1 MRMVDSE
8 ISPGGRAECTR
19 VEGRAPITGVRLP
32 DAESTGLWASRI
44 FVADANVRAVRTD
57 VGVGTA
63 VGRGVC
69 PRPTDRET
77 DVRRKGVLTTGQVA
91 EICQVAPRTVS
102 KWFDSGELKGY
113 RVPGSKDRRIP
124 VNDLIRFLRRHGM
137 PLGALD
143 SGKTRILVVDRDG
156 ERAES
161 LVSSLA
167 RHESCE
173 VEAAASAF
181 GAGIAG
187 SRFAP
192 HVILVDVA
200 IKGLR
205 RTDLSITLSDIPDLS
220 HVKVVAMT
228 SEARTADELKAQ
240 GFDACLVRPCGS
252 REVLGVVDSLLL
264 PA

>member
-1 MRMVDSE
+1 MR
-8 ISPGGRAECTR
+8 
-19 VEGRAPITGVRLP
+19 
-32 DAESTGLWASRI
+32 
-44 FVADANVRAVRTD
+44 
-57 VGVGTA
+57 
-63 VGRGVC
+63 
-69 PRPTDRET
+69 RE
-77 DVRRKGVLTTGQVA
+77 GVLTTGQVA

-124 VNDLIRFLRRHGM
+124 VDDLIRFMRRHGM
-137 PLGALD
+137 PLGVLD
-143 SGKTRILVVDRDG
+143 SGKTRILVVDGDG

-187 SRFAP
+187 SRFVP
-192 HVILVDVA
+192 HVILVDTA

-205 RTDLSITLSDIPDLS
+205 RADLADAPSDAPDLS

-228 SEARTADELKAQ
+228 SEAHTTNELMEQ

-252 REVLGVVDSLLL
+252 REVLGVVDSLLSS
-264 PA
+264 A

>member
-1 MRMVDSE
+1 M
-8 ISPGGRAECTR
+8 
-19 VEGRAPITGVRLP
+19 
-32 DAESTGLWASRI
+32 
-44 FVADANVRAVRTD
+44 
-57 VGVGTA
+57 A

-69 PRPTDRET
+69 SKPIQRET
-77 DVRRKGVLTTGQVA
+77 DVRREGVLTTGQVA
-91 EICQVAPRTVS
+91 EICHVAPRTVS

-124 VNDLIRFLRRHGM
+124 VDDLIRFMRRHGM
-137 PLGALD
+137 PLGVLD
-143 SGKTRILVVDRDG
+143 SGKTRILVVDGDG
-156 ERAES
+156 QRAES

-167 RHESCE
+167 GHESCE
-173 VEAAASAF
+173 AEAAASAF

-187 SRFAP
+187 SRFVP

-205 RTDLSITLSDIPDLS
+205 REDLSNTPSDAPDLA

-228 SEARTADELKAQ
+228 SEAHKTEELMEQ

-252 REVLGVVDSLLL
+252 REVLGIVDSLLSS
-264 PA
+264 A

>member
-1 MRMVDSE
+1 M
-8 ISPGGRAECTR
+8 
-19 VEGRAPITGVRLP
+19 
-32 DAESTGLWASRI
+32 
-44 FVADANVRAVRTD
+44 
-57 VGVGTA
+57 
-63 VGRGVC
+63 
-69 PRPTDRET
+69 
-77 DVRRKGVLTTGQVA
+77 
-91 EICQVAPRTVS
+91 APRTVS

-124 VNDLIRFLRRHGM
+124 VNDLIRFMRHHGM

-143 SGKTRILVVDRDG
+143 SGKTRILIVDQDG

-187 SRFAP
+187 SRFSP

-200 IKGLR
+200 VRGLR
-205 RTDLSITLSDIPDLS
+205 RSDLSTALPDVPDLG

-228 SEARTADELKAQ
+228 SDPDSSSELEKQ

-252 REVLGVVDSLLL
+252 REVMGVVDSLLS

>member
-1 MRMVDSE
+1 M
-8 ISPGGRAECTR
+8 
-19 VEGRAPITGVRLP
+19 
-32 DAESTGLWASRI
+32 
-44 FVADANVRAVRTD
+44 
-57 VGVGTA
+57 
-63 VGRGVC
+63 
-69 PRPTDRET
+69 
-77 DVRRKGVLTTGQVA
+77 RRKGVLTTGQVA

-124 VNDLIRFLRRHGM
+124 VDDLVRFMRRHGM

-156 ERAES
+156 ERAEL

-187 SRFAP
+187 SRFSP

-200 IKGLR
+200 INGLR
-205 RTDLSITLSDIPDLS
+205 RADLSSTHPDGPDLG
-220 HVKVVAMT
+220 HVKLVAMT
-228 SEARTADELKAQ
+228 SEAHAANDLREQ
-240 GFDACLVRPCGS
+240 GFDACLIRPCGS
-252 REVLGVVDSLLL
+252 REVLGVVDSLLS